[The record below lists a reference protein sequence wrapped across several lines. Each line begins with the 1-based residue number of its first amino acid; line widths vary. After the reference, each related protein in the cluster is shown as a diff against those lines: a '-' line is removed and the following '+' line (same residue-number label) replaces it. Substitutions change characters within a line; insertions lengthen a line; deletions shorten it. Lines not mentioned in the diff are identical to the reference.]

1 VRGSYDDGNF
11 TTWYLK
17 DGRVLAALTFGRS
30 DDLDHARRLIVKR
43 PVLDERDRAALVDLG
58 TELGGIGV

>member
-30 DDLDHARRLIVKR
+30 DDLDHARRLIVER
-43 PVLDERDRAALVDLG
+43 PVLDDSQRAALASLDADPGSV
-58 TELGGIGV
+58 GV